1 MRIKALVSFS
11 GALSMRIGEEREY
24 DNEVILSDLLQ
35 AGYIDEIKP
44 EKTKKAEKPEKE
56 VISNESKRS
65 TVTKRSRVSKK

>member
-56 VISNESKRS
+56 VISNESKRN
-65 TVTKRSRVSKK
+65 TVAKRSRVSKK

>member
-24 DNEVILSDLLQ
+24 DNEVVLSDLLQ

-44 EKTKKAEKPEKE
+44 EKPVKE